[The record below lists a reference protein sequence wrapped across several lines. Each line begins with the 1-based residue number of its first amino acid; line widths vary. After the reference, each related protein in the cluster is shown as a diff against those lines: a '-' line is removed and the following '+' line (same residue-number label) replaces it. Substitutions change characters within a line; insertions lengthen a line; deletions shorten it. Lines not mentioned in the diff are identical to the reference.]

1 VEEGF
6 WMSELIVFIYENET
20 GAKTLEAQLVEAQ
33 ENQDL
38 SVSDAA
44 LILRQEDGRP
54 VLSHAA
60 DLVGRGSMGGIFWG
74 FILALVFWAKWW
86 GLSVGGALGDLGLDD
101 EFVKEVGEGVG
112 KGHSALLILVEDSM
126 VEDVL
131 KEAEGSN
138 PKTMR
143 TTFSKEDEQVL
154 QAVFLASR
162 E

>member
-1 VEEGF
+1 
-6 WMSELIVFIYENET
+6 MSELIVFIYENET
-20 GAKTLEAQLVEAQ
+20 GAKTLETQLVEAQ
-33 ENQDL
+33 ANQKL
-38 SVSDAA
+38 TVSDAA

-54 VLSHAA
+54 VLSQAI

-101 EFVKEVGEGVG
+101 EFVKEVGDGVG
-112 KGHSALLILVEDSM
+112 KGHSALLALVKEGM
-126 VEDVL
+126 VEAVL
-131 KEAEGSN
+131 MAAEETN

-143 TTFSKEDEQVL
+143 TTFSREDEQVL
-154 QAVFLASR
+154 QAIFQASR

>member
-1 VEEGF
+1 
-6 WMSELIVFIYENET
+6 MSELIVFIYENET
-20 GAKTLEAQLVEAQ
+20 GAKTLEGKLVEAQ
-33 ENQDL
+33 ANRDL

-44 LILRQEDGRP
+44 LVLRKEDGRP
-54 VLSHAA
+54 VLSHAV

-74 FILALVFWAKWW
+74 FILALVFWAEWW

-126 VEDVL
+126 AENVL

>member
-1 VEEGF
+1 
-6 WMSELIVFIYENET
+6 MSELIVFIYENET

-33 ENQDL
+33 ANQIL
-38 SVSDAA
+38 TVSDAA

-54 VLSHAA
+54 VLSHAK

-101 EFVKEVGEGVG
+101 EFVKEVGDGVG
-112 KGHSALLILVEDSM
+112 KGHSALLALVEEGM
-126 VEDVL
+126 VEAVL
-131 KEAEGSN
+131 MAAEETN

-143 TTFSKEDEQVL
+143 TTFSQEDEQVL
-154 QAVFLASR
+154 QAIFQASR

>member
-1 VEEGF
+1 
-6 WMSELIVFIYENET
+6 MSELIVFIYENET
-20 GAKTLEAQLVEAQ
+20 GAKTLEAQLVAAQ
-33 ENQDL
+33 ANRDL

-44 LILRQEDGRP
+44 LVLRKEDGRP
-54 VLSHAA
+54 VLSHAV

-112 KGHSALLILVEDSM
+112 KGHSALLILVEDSL
-126 VEDVL
+126 VEAVL
-131 KEAEGSN
+131 KEAEGSS

>member
-1 VEEGF
+1 
-6 WMSELIVFIYENET
+6 MSELIVFIYENET
-20 GAKTLEAQLVEAQ
+20 GAKTLEALLVEAQ
-33 ENQDL
+33 ANQIL
-38 SVSDAA
+38 TVSDAA
-44 LILRQEDGRP
+44 LILQQVDGRP
-54 VLSHAA
+54 ILSHAK

-112 KGHSALLILVEDSM
+112 KGHSALLALVEDGM
-126 VEDVL
+126 VEAVL
-131 KEAEGSN
+131 KAAEGSN

-143 TTFSKEDEQVL
+143 TIFSQEDEQIL
-154 QAVFLASR
+154 QAIFQASR

>member
-1 VEEGF
+1 
-6 WMSELIVFIYENET
+6 MSELIVFVYENET
-20 GAKTLEAQLVEAQ
+20 GAKTLEAHLVAAQ
-33 ENQDL
+33 ANQDL

-44 LILRQEDGRP
+44 LVLRHEDGRP
-54 VLSHAA
+54 VLSHAV

-126 VEDVL
+126 VEAVL